1 MRASY
6 LVCWEIHNSAPAA
19 VKMSNAGLGKGE
31 GRIVRRR
38 TGKNLQQYTCERLS
52 CLTTAYH
59 ISCSFRLSPSRQNN
73 QPLHNHRDS
82 HIQLLFSSAMIQ
94 TKTQLFLDCSWSSVD
109 LINPSDAPSHLSQIW
124 LREISGCLVIAF
136 NFFVVKDWLKPV
148 EANNWL
154 PRGGVCVKH
163 TQEAWISHEAY
174 KSNKSSDPWRRN
186 LI

>member
-1 MRASY
+1 MPDHSVPHFMQFQALTFTSKQSASTQ
-6 LVCWEIHNSAPAA
+6 S
-19 VKMSNAGLGKGE
+19 
-31 GRIVRRR
+31 
-38 TGKNLQQYTCERLS
+38 Q
-52 CLTTAYH
+52 
-59 ISCSFRLSPSRQNN
+59 RQ
-73 QPLHNHRDS
+73 S
-82 HIQLLFSSAMIQ
+82 HQLLFSSAMIQ

-154 PRGGVCVKH
+154 SRGGVCVKH

-186 LI
+186 LIKQMTFLLCKNTFLLLHLYFHFFYCS